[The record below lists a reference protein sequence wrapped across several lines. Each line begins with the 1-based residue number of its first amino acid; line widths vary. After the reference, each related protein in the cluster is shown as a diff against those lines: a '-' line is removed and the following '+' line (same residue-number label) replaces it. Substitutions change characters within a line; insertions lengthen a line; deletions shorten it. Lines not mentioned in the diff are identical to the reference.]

1 MESAAASLAPDW
13 HVAQWFNSSSPL
25 AIENLRGKVVALH
38 AFQMLCPGC
47 VTTSIPQVQR
57 IARAFN
63 PAQLA
68 VIGIHTVFEHHD
80 VMTPQALAVFIR
92 EFQLTFPIGFDLP
105 GPAGPIPQTMSAYAM
120 QGTPT
125 LILIDRRGRLRK
137 HAFGTEDDMRVGAD
151 IAFLLAERELSNDP
165 SL

>member
-1 MESAAASLAPDW
+1 MDNTAASIAPDW
-13 HVAQWFNSSSPL
+13 QVAQWFNAPSPL
-25 AIENLRGKVVALH
+25 TLEDLRGKVVVLH

-47 VTTSIPQVQR
+47 VTSSIPQAQR
-57 IARAFN
+57 IARAFD
-63 PAQLA
+63 PAHLA

-92 EFQLTFPIGFDLP
+92 EFQLSFPIAVDLP
-105 GPAGPIPQTMSAYAM
+105 GPSGPIPRTMTAYAM

-151 IAFLLAERELSNDP
+151 IAFLLAERELSDDT
-165 SL
+165 

>member
-1 MESAAASLAPDW
+1 MDGAASSTAPDW
-13 HVAQWFNSSSPL
+13 HVAQWFNATRPL
-25 AIENLRGKVVALH
+25 TLQDLRGKVVVLH

-47 VTTSIPQVQR
+47 IRSSIPQAQR
-57 IARAFN
+57 IARAFD
-63 PAQLA
+63 PAHLA

-80 VMTPQALAVFIR
+80 VMTPLALTVFIR
-92 EFQLTFPIGFDLP
+92 EFQLSFPIAVDLP
-105 GPAGPIPQTMSAYAM
+105 GPSGPIPRTITAYAM

-151 IAFLLAERELSNDP
+151 IAFLLAERELSNDT
-165 SL
+165 